1 MPERAHPLAA
11 LAAASPQ
18 CRAAR
23 LTALNPSAR
32 LLIRGELHE
41 LPQPEPCRT
50 IPAGDNV
57 LLWLGPDEFLLVAPD
72 ETMPALDISAATI
85 DISHRDAALQVS
97 GPRAA
102 WVINAFCALDLH
114 LSAFPVGTCTRTVFG
129 KAEILLWRTG
139 AEEFRIDVARS
150 FAPYVWAC
158 LEEARREF
166 LDEDGSAVTVS
177 LG

>member
-1 MPERAHPLAA
+1 MAERAHPLAE

-18 CRAAR
+18 CRMVR
-23 LTALNPSAR
+23 LTALPPMAR
-32 LLIRGELHE
+32 LLIRGEWHG
-41 LPQPEPCRT
+41 LPQPAPCRAM
-50 IPAGDNV
+50 PVGDSF
-57 LLWLGPDEFLLVAPD
+57 LLWLGPDEFLLVAPN
-72 ETMPALDISAATI
+72 EAMPTLDIPTPTI
-85 DISHRDAALQVS
+85 DVSHRDAALSVS

-114 LSAFPVGTCTRTVFG
+114 PSAFPIGMCTRTVFG

-150 FAPYVWAC
+150 FAPYVWTC

-166 LDEDGSAVTVS
+166 LD
-177 LG
+177 